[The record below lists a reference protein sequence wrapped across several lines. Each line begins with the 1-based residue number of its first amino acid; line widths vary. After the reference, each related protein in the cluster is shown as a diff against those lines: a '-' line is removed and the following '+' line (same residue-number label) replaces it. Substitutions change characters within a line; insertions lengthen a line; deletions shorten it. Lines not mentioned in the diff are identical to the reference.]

1 MRITSTSLSAVGQ
14 SPWINVDE
22 AQNAF
27 GVGFNVDLN
36 SAASGITF
44 KVEHTFDDMG
54 KIAFAT
60 IARSGTTVTIVVPAG
75 HNLNTGDSIVV
86 RNGDN
91 TAGTTGLDGTYNVT
105 VTNTTTLTYTSLVSG
120 TVATTSPW
128 VEVVLL
134 RVQTN
139 ASVSGNT
146 SSVDGNYAFPVE
158 AVRLNIT
165 AWTAGKATL
174 TVVQGRK

>member
-1 MRITSTSLSAVGQ
+1 MKITSTSLSAVGQ

-22 AQNAF
+22 TQAAF
-27 GVGFNVDLN
+27 GVGFNVDLD

-44 KVEHTFDDMG
+44 KVEHTFDDLS
-54 KIAFAT
+54 KFVPAT
-60 IARSGTTVTIVVPAG
+60 IARSGTTVTLVVPSA
-75 HNLNTGDSIVV
+75 HNLNTGDSVIV
-86 RNGDN
+86 RFGDSLAN
-91 TAGTTGLDGTYNVT
+91 TTGLDGTYTVT

-120 TVATTSPW
+120 SVSTTGW
-128 VEVVLL
+128 VDVVPL

-158 AVRLNIT
+158 AVRLNVT

-174 TVVQGRK
+174 TLVQGRK